1 MRDGKKKKAEEIV
14 FDGDSNERRDLN
26 NCGFEVCDLDL
37 VSEVRFGANLS
48 GPRNRRSGR
57 WR

>member
-1 MRDGKKKKAEEIV
+1 MEKKKKAEEIV